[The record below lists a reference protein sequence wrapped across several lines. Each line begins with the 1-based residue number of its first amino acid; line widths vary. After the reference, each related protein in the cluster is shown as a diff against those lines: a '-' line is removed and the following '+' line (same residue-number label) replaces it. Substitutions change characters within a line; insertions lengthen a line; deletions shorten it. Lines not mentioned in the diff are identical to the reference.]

1 VQLRNRAE
9 QGSLCRSTHKNTKIS
24 KMKKLSF
31 TLASISVLLL
41 SGCMVVPLDTAP
53 ESSFCPPGQA
63 KKGNC
68 RAQEEQGFC
77 PPGQAK
83 KGRC

>member
-1 VQLRNRAE
+1 LRNRAE
-9 QGSLCRSTHKNTKIS
+9 QRSLCRSKLKQS
-24 KMKKLSF
+24 QKMKKLAF
-31 TLASISVLLL
+31 TLASTSLLLL
-41 SGCMVVPLDTAP
+41 SGCMVVPVDTAP

-68 RAQEEQGFC
+68 RPHDDQGFC